1 MPDKPHKANKI
12 TDFPVFSHVD
22 KNTLDRMAVK
32 MVKLLGNLSS
42 VLGIETSEII
52 RSEGVLIEI
61 IERVEKRRVYF
72 HIFYNGCEMGELN
85 EGALLCFWI
94 VKLHPFYHPK
104 IDTNV
109 LNVKIAICLFTNAIY
124 YYSEKTKRER
134 RISDH
139 FINDLY
145 YSLVYR
151 DISKESLMIL
161 AESFVSNYP
170 E

>member
-1 MPDKPHKANKI
+1 MPNRPDE
-12 TDFPVFSHVD
+12 FPKFTPLEKS
-22 KNTLDRMAVK
+22 TIEQMAVK
-32 MVKLLGNLSS
+32 IIKYLENLST
-42 VLGIETSEII
+42 VLGINTADII
-52 RSEGVLIEI
+52 VSDDVLIQI

-72 HIFYNGCEMGELN
+72 HIFHNECKMGELN

-104 IDTNV
+104 INSNT
-109 LNVKIAICLFTNAIY
+109 LNAKIAVCLFTNAIY
-124 YYSEKTKRER
+124 YHSEKTKRER
-134 RISDH
+134 RIPDH

-161 AESFVSNYP
+161 AESFVDKKPS
-170 E
+170 

>member
-1 MPDKPHKANKI
+1 MANKPA
-12 TDFPVFSHVD
+12 DFPVFSYID
-22 KNTLDRMAVK
+22 KRTIESMVTK
-32 MVKLLGNLSS
+32 IVKLLGNLST
-42 VLGIETSEII
+42 VLGIDTAEII
-52 RSEGVLIEI
+52 KSEDVLIEI
-61 IERVEKRRVYF
+61 IERVEKRRIYF
-72 HIFYNGCEMGELN
+72 HVFYDGCEMGELN

-104 IDTNV
+104 INSNT
-109 LNVKIAICLFTNAIY
+109 LNAKIALCLFTNAVY
-124 YYSEKTKRER
+124 YHSEKTKKER
-134 RISDH
+134 RIPVH

-161 AESFVSNYP
+161 AESFVD

>member
-1 MPDKPHKANKI
+1 MANKPW
-12 TDFPVFSHVD
+12 DFPIFTPID
-22 KNTLDRMAVK
+22 KDAFDRMVAK
-32 MVKLLGNLSS
+32 IIRLLGNLSD
-42 VLGIETSEII
+42 VLGIDTLEII
-52 RSEGVLIEI
+52 SSQDVLIEI
-61 IERVEKRRVYF
+61 IERVEKRRIYF

-104 IDTNV
+104 IDSNT
-109 LNVKIAICLFTNAIY
+109 LNAKIAICLFTNAIY
-124 YYSEKTKRER
+124 YHSEKTKNDR
-134 RISDH
+134 RIPDH

-161 AESFVSNYP
+161 AESFV
-170 E
+170 EKK